1 MDICSMADENDKPS
15 NAKVLEQ
22 FGADTQL
29 WSPSTQTFA
38 LASDVLANKVVSY
51 SVVYRG
57 VMHRQ

>member
-1 MDICSMADENDKPS
+1 MDIDSMVDENDKPG

-51 SVVYRG
+51 SNSLSV
-57 VMHRQ
+57 